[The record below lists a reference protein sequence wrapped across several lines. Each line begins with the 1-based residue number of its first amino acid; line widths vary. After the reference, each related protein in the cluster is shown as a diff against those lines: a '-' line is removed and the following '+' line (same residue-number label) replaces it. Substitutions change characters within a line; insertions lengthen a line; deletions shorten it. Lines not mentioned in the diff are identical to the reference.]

1 MHGVSEA
8 CHSQRWGGKSNITKP
23 PVWPHRCLAQ
33 VPSSRGMCDLVQD
46 VRAMVQPDDP
56 TGPLHL
62 RTLCGLGRFRIIERD
77 LSASEGGVEAV
88 LIPQAGNRFRIWVD
102 PTPPGG
108 WDKIPPKLRLAVR
121 RHRLRFRVA
130 HEIAHSFFYRRD
142 GGEPHRVVADS
153 PEQEE
158 FADAFA
164 RSLLVPAALTAATPS
179 TPDGVVD
186 LHDSCDVSLEV
197 ALRAFSQA
205 RGSLSAVLLH
215 WPVGAALTADTAR
228 VQWATADVT
237 REGRRT
243 LHDRVREI
251 VQNTES
257 GLSPVGGSTLVLKR
271 RRQVVWMEDGASGR
285 ASVRAHG

>member
-1 MHGVSEA
+1 
-8 CHSQRWGGKSNITKP
+8 
-23 PVWPHRCLAQ
+23 
-33 VPSSRGMCDLVQD
+33 
-46 VRAMVQPDDP
+46 MVQPDDP
-56 TGPLHL
+56 AGPLHL

-88 LIPQAGNRFRIWVD
+88 LIPQAGNRFRIWID

-108 WDKIPPKLRLAVR
+108 WDKIPPKLRPAVR

-142 GGEPHRVVADS
+142 GGEPHRVLADS

-164 RSLLVPAALTAATPS
+164 RSLLVPAALAAATPA

-215 WPVGAALTADTAR
+215 WPVGTTLTGDTAR
-228 VQWATADVT
+228 VQWATDDIT

-243 LHDRVREI
+243 LQDRVREI
-251 VQNTES
+251 VQNAES
-257 GLSPVGGSTLVLKR
+257 ALSEQVGASTLVLKR
-271 RRQVVWMEDGASGR
+271 RRQVVWMEDATPDLA
-285 ASVRAHG
+285 ASVRALG